1 MFSSI
6 QIILIILV
14 VVLFLFFNTK
24 KGNTILE
31 KNILLKSLL
40 FAVNLFIE
48 TEEKQES
55 KIKKKIKS
63 FFAKF
68 ILALDMWFLNSR
80 SNGRRKQEVYIK
92 EKKDRE

>member
-1 MFSSI
+1 MFSLT
-6 QIILIILV
+6 QIILIILAI
-14 VVLFLFFNTK
+14 VLFLFFNTK
-24 KGNTILE
+24 KGNAILE

-48 TEEKQES
+48 TEEKQEP
-55 KIKKKIKS
+55 KLKKKIKN

-68 ILALDMWFLNSR
+68 ILILDMWFLNSR
-80 SNGRRKQEVYIK
+80 SNGRKKQEIYIK

>member
-1 MFSSI
+1 MFSLT
-6 QIILIILV
+6 QILLIILV

-24 KGNTILE
+24 KGNVILE
-31 KNILLKSLL
+31 KNILLRSLL

-48 TEEKQES
+48 TEENKES
-55 KIKKKIKS
+55 KLKRRLKG
-63 FFAKF
+63 FFAKT
-68 ILALDMWFLNSR
+68 ILILDMWFLNSR